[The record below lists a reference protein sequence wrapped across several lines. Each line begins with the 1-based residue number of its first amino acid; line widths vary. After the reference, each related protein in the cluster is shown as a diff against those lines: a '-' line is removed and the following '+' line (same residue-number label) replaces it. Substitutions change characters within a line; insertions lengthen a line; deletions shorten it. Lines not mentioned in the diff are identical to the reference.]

1 MVTGQRN
8 NGRRQPSASNIS
20 GKGRQSNSDHQEPNE
35 TIHKQNDTY
44 GTQIQ
49 GNGEEEQNQEGE
61 FLPISKHQTIKMGD
75 TPSNQDHQQSKQQ
88 SKHNVRASIS
98 KEITTA

>member
-49 GNGEEEQNQEGE
+49 GNGEEE
-61 FLPISKHQTIKMGD
+61 
-75 TPSNQDHQQSKQQ
+75 
-88 SKHNVRASIS
+88 
-98 KEITTA
+98 